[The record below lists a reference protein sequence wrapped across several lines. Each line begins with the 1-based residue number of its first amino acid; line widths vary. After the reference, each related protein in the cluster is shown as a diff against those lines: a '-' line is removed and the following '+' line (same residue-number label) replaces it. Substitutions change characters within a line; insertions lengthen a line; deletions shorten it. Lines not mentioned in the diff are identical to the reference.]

1 MSTIGILGLG
11 SRKDERLSGY
21 PHPLR
26 DNSRESHAKK
36 LKIDGRLAKF
46 FWDVEVP
53 KLMTKINNTT
63 LAPMPMEE
71 GPLTVLMAKFGNK
84 ETPIMFS
91 FEGLKSSKCL
101 HPEPQS

>member
-1 MSTIGILGLG
+1 MGLLALG

-36 LKIDGRLAKF
+36 LKIDGRLATF
-46 FWDVEVP
+46 FWGVDVP

-63 LAPMPMEE
+63 LAPTPMGE
-71 GPLTVLMAKFGNK
+71 GPLTALMAKFGNK
-84 ETPIMFS
+84 ETS
-91 FEGLKSSKCL
+91 EGLKSSK
-101 HPEPQS
+101 